1 VPLELE
7 RNSSMKSDF
16 NSEAEI
22 PRFREIFSKGPLE
35 TVEVSIINRA
45 EFWSGTEE
53 FGAGEIGDES
63 VDKVKKLT
71 SKAFSRVIGFPIF
84 NVGSIE
90 ESLKASKSSRE
101 PELKF

>member
-1 VPLELE
+1 MPSEFE
-7 RNSSMKSDF
+7 RDVSMKSDCK
-16 NSEAEI
+16 SEAEI
-22 PRFREIFSKGPLE
+22 PRFREIFSKSPSGTE
-35 TVEVSIINRA
+35 VVSISNRA

-53 FGAGEIGDES
+53 FGAGEIGDEP
-63 VDKVKKLT
+63 VDKVKKST

-84 NVGSIE
+84 NVGSME

>member
-1 VPLELE
+1 MPSEFE
-7 RNSSMKSDF
+7 RDVSMKSDCNF
-16 NSEAEI
+16 EAEI
-22 PRFREIFSKGPLE
+22 PRFREIFSKLPLE

-45 EFWSGTEE
+45 EFRSGTEE

-84 NVGSIE
+84 SVGSIVE
-90 ESLKASKSSRE
+90 ALKASKLSRK